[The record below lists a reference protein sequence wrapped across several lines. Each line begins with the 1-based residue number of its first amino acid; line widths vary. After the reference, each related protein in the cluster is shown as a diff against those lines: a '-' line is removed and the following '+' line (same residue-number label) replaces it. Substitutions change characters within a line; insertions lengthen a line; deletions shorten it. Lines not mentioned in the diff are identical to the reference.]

1 MSIAFIGGGNMAT
14 ALIVGM
20 LKKGHRPG
28 DFHVVDIDAQA
39 RERLAREQHVST
51 SAAIDAQLHAAQCI
65 VLAVK
70 PQHMRDAARELE
82 PFLGNALV
90 ITIAAGIRSGDL
102 SRWLGGHT
110 RIVRAMPNTPALA
123 LAGVT
128 GLYAPSSVSK
138 DDRDR
143 AEQIL
148 AAAGR
153 TLWVDTEEEID
164 AVTAISGSGPAYV
177 FYFIEALQEAATDLG
192 FEADA
197 ARMLALETF
206 RGAVKLAVEST
217 EPPATLRARVTSKG
231 GTTERAIA
239 ELERSSVRNALLK
252 ATRAAA
258 ERSRE
263 LGAALGADN
272 PADPPTDNNKGT
284 PR

>member
-20 LKKGHRPG
+20 LKKGRRPQEI
-28 DFHVVDIDAQA
+28 HVVDIEHEA

-51 SAAIDAQLHAAQCI
+51 SAAMDAQLHGAECI

-70 PQHMRDAARELE
+70 PQNMRDVARGLA
-82 PFLGNALV
+82 PFLRAPLV
-90 ITIAAGIRSGDL
+90 ITIAAGVRYADL

-128 GLYAPSSVSK
+128 GLYAPASVSK
-138 DDRDR
+138 DDRNR

-148 AAAGR
+148 GAAGS
-153 TLWVDTEEEID
+153 TLWVETEEEID
-164 AVTAISGSGPAYV
+164 AVTAVSGSGPAYV
-177 FYFIEALQEAATDLG
+177 FYFIEALQEAAVDLG
-192 FEADA
+192 FSPDA
-197 ARMLALETF
+197 ARLLALETF
-206 RGAVKLAVEST
+206 RGAVKLAVESP

-239 ELERSSVRNALLK
+239 ELERSGVRKAILK
-252 ATRAAA
+252 AARAAA
-258 ERSRE
+258 GRSRE
-263 LGAALGADN
+263 LGIALGADSAN
-272 PADPPTDNNKGT
+272 DAPIDNNKGT

>member
-20 LKKGHRPG
+20 LKKGRRPE
-28 DFHVVDIDAQA
+28 DIHVVDIEPQA
-39 RERLAREQHVST
+39 RERLAREQRVST
-51 SAAIDAQLHAAQCI
+51 SAAIDAQLNGVESV

-70 PQHMRDAARELE
+70 PQHMRDVARELA
-82 PFLGNALV
+82 PFLQSPLV
-90 ITIAAGIRSGDL
+90 ITIAAGIRYGDL

-128 GLYAPSSVSK
+128 GLYAPESLSE
-138 DDRDR
+138 DDRGR

-148 AAAGR
+148 GAAGR

-164 AVTAISGSGPAYV
+164 AVTAVSGSGPAYV
-177 FYFIEALQEAATDLG
+177 FYFIEALQEAAIDLG
-192 FEADA
+192 FDVDA

-206 RGAVKLAVEST
+206 RGAVKLAAEST
-217 EPPATLRARVTSKG
+217 ETAATLRARVTSRG

-239 ELERSSVRNALLK
+239 ELERSGVRDAVLK
-252 ATRAAA
+252 AARAAA

-263 LGAALGADN
+263 LGAELGTDSPDHTQADN
-272 PADPPTDNNKGT
+272 KKGT

>member
-1 MSIAFIGGGNMAT
+1 MSIAFIGGGNMAS

-20 LKKGHRPG
+20 LKKGRRPE
-28 DFHVVDIDAQA
+28 DVHVIDIEPQA

-51 SAAIDAQLHAAQCI
+51 SAAVDARLHGAECI

-70 PQHMRDAARELE
+70 PQHMREVARELA
-82 PFLGNALV
+82 PFLGGALV
-90 ITIAAGIRSGDL
+90 ITIAAGIRYGDL

-128 GLYAPSSVSK
+128 GLYAPESVSS
-138 DDRDR
+138 DDRIR

-153 TLWVDTEEEID
+153 TLWVNTEEEID

-177 FYFIEALQEAATDLG
+177 FYFIEALQEAALELG
-192 FEADA
+192 FESDA

-206 RGAVKLAVEST
+206 RGAVKLVAESS
-217 EPPATLRARVTSKG
+217 EPAATLRARVTSKG

-239 ELERSSVRNALLK
+239 ELERSGVRHAILK
-252 ATRAAA
+252 AARAAA

-263 LGAALGADN
+263 LGTALGADSPDETETAN
-272 PADPPTDNNKGT
+272 KKGT